1 MPPPDLRI
9 MSIVVYG
16 SNLPYRKLHMD
27 EPVLF
32 VKVSAS
38 GSMPLFLFNMNLRV
52 YKRFPKRL
60 LYPFP
65 AVSPRYMQW

>member
-16 SNLPYRKLHMD
+16 SNLPYRKLHID

-52 YKRFPKRL
+52 
-60 LYPFP
+60 
-65 AVSPRYMQW
+65 